1 MAIKRRPMTPQEQAH
16 FRILK
21 TLEKNPELS
30 QIQLAQQLGISVG
43 KVNYLINALV
53 DKGWI
58 KIGNFQRSGNKLN
71 KIAYLLTPEGIANRL
86 GLTKAYLERK
96 KIEYETLKAEIEA
109 LETDAPPDAVPSQRG
124 QA

>member
-1 MAIKRRPMTPQEQAH
+1 MTPQEQAH

-43 KVNYLINALV
+43 KVNYLLNALV
-53 DKGWI
+53 EKGWI

-71 KIAYLLTPEGIANRL
+71 KIAYLLTPEGIANRV

-96 KIEYETLKAEIEA
+96 KLEYDALTAEIEA
-109 LETDAPPDAVPSQRG
+109 LEKDALPDEADVQRR
-124 QA
+124 QS

>member
-1 MAIKRRPMTPQEQAH
+1 MTPQEQAQ

-21 TLEKNPELS
+21 TLENHPELS

-43 KVNYLINALV
+43 KVNYLLNALV
-53 DKGWI
+53 DKGLV
-58 KIGNFQRSGNKLN
+58 KIGSFRRSGGKLN
-71 KIAYLLTPEGIANRL
+71 KIAYLLTPEGIANRV

-96 KIEYETLKAEIEA
+96 KQEYDALKAEIDA
-109 LETDAPPDAVPSQRG
+109 LERDSLPADAGIERR